1 MDCHDFTIGYE
12 GSASV
17 LLLSDRYSGLT
28 WDYYLEHRTADSII
42 DCLKHFIHLWESTY
56 RTKIQVFEVDNE
68 FTTLKPKIKEFLE
81 SKHFKVEPSAPYTQA
96 QNGFAERIGA
106 IIKAKARAMRGRL
119 PEELWPEIVRA
130 AVYLYNR
137 TPIRGKNWKSP
148 YECFFET
155 KPVNIHLRVYGCKS
169 YAMTTKAK
177 KKEERLH
184 RLNPRAWIG
193 YLVGYSSTNQ
203 YRIWV
208 PFLNRVV
215 ITRDVI
221 FDERIVFD
229 GDSKTL
235 EKELKALTLDDISN
249 LVQKLSDDATLQRST
264 TTVFNDSLEEDE
276 WDDSLG
282 TEDEDQVFSEEPHES
297 LKVGDLEGT
306 SESQPAPQGP
316 YTKAR
321 FELLPTPPDSPPSA
335 LMAAAFCSVEPSSGE
350 KRDIQPW
357 ERKFLAGL
365 SAVPTQPTSSGQAR
379 LTDRYRKQRHHAFF
393 ADTQMPTL
401 TREQIRERLR
411 QGIPIHIRE
420 LPSPPSPFH
429 DYTNHPFREEF
440 KEAELAHLA
449 SHAKSNT
456 WDQVPTASISH
467 NTQIL
472 DCMWVYTYKFDP
484 NGYWIRCKARLVVR
498 GDQQDHHYS
507 GETYAATLAIR
518 SFRMIAT
525 LAAHYDLEMIQY
537 DAVNA
542 FVNAELDEPVYMR
555 MPHGHTIPG
564 QTLLL
569 KRAMYGLRKS
579 PKLWQ
584 ETFSNELKSH
594 GFEPIPDEP
603 CCLVKEGMIIFYYVD
618 DFVLVFPHNLQHSAM
633 SFTSKLMERF
643 PLTGGDE
650 LHWFLGIEIIR
661 DRDRRCLWLSQQ
673 TYIERIANLAESK
686 TPCGTPMG
694 VDHLLP
700 FDGLATNNSIRRY
713 QVKIGSL
720 MYAAI
725 ITRPD
730 IAYAVAQLARFMV
743 NPGPKHHRAAD
754 RVLNYL
760 RATSHLVLELGGGN
774 SLEITSDASFA
785 DNLPDRKSTQAYT
798 IRLFGGLVAWRSN
811 KQDTVTTSTTEAEL
825 LALSQAARESMFVSR
840 IMKGLSIPLANERI
854 RIQCD
859 NLQTIRLV
867 TQELAKLQTQLRH
880 VDIHNH
886 WLRQEVFNGTIEV
899 VYTPS
904 KEILADGFTKPLQ
917 QNEFQLFRERLKVV
931 ARE

>member
-169 YAMTTKAK
+169 YAMTAKAK

-249 LVQKLSDDATLQRST
+249 LVQKLSDDATLQRS
-264 TTVFNDSLEEDE
+264 
-276 WDDSLG
+276 
-282 TEDEDQVFSEEPHES
+282 
-297 LKVGDLEGT
+297 
-306 SESQPAPQGP
+306 
-316 YTKAR
+316 
-321 FELLPTPPDSPPSA
+321 
-335 LMAAAFCSVEPSSGE
+335 
-350 KRDIQPW
+350 
-357 ERKFLAGL
+357 
-365 SAVPTQPTSSGQAR
+365 
-379 LTDRYRKQRHHAFF
+379 
-393 ADTQMPTL
+393 
-401 TREQIRERLR
+401 
-411 QGIPIHIRE
+411 
-420 LPSPPSPFH
+420 
-429 DYTNHPFREEF
+429 
-440 KEAELAHLA
+440 
-449 SHAKSNT
+449 
-456 WDQVPTASISH
+456 
-467 NTQIL
+467 
-472 DCMWVYTYKFDP
+472 
-484 NGYWIRCKARLVVR
+484 
-498 GDQQDHHYS
+498 
-507 GETYAATLAIR
+507 
-518 SFRMIAT
+518 
-525 LAAHYDLEMIQY
+525 
-537 DAVNA
+537 
-542 FVNAELDEPVYMR
+542 
-555 MPHGHTIPG
+555 
-564 QTLLL
+564 
-569 KRAMYGLRKS
+569 
-579 PKLWQ
+579 
-584 ETFSNELKSH
+584 
-594 GFEPIPDEP
+594 
-603 CCLVKEGMIIFYYVD
+603 
-618 DFVLVFPHNLQHSAM
+618 
-633 SFTSKLMERF
+633 TSKLMERF

-743 NPGPKHHRAAD
+743 NPGLKHHRAAD